1 MRRPARLVTGTA
13 AAALTAAALGLS
25 TAATPAYA
33 GDLGQLEISPANVA
47 PGTTVTVNTTVC
59 GNGAKATGDAN
70 SLEAGDFK
78 LGPTTRKEVV
88 VGTFT
93 VPTMTEAGQYSI
105 DVSCENGKGATGTL
119 RVKAADIAKNAAAGA
134 TADAV
139 EDNASGDDTDNGFG
153 VPSLNDLAARG
164 ESLLGNQNPFGSIGS
179 STGNENGRDTGGQSG
194 RNTGGQSGRDTG
206 GQNTGRDTGGQSG
219 RDTGNGRSQDTGR
232 NTGNG
237 RSQDTGGDTGNGR
250 SQDTGRDTGNGR
262 GQDSST
268 VPTSPSG
275 HVKTGVGG
283 SVRPDTSQIAA
294 GAGVLAASA
303 VGGAWLLRRRASG
316 TQADS

>member
-47 PGTTVTVNTTVC
+47 PGTTVTVNTTAC

-119 RVKAADIAKNAAAGA
+119 QVKAADTAKNAAAGA

-194 RNTGGQSGRDTG
+194 RDSG

-219 RDTGNGRSQDTGR
+219 RDTGGQ
-232 NTGNG
+232 NTGGQSG
-237 RSQDTGGDTGNGR
+237 RDTGGQN
-250 SQDTGRDTGNGR
+250 TGRDTGNGR

>member
-33 GDLGQLEISPANVA
+33 GDLGQLEISPADVA
-47 PGTTVTVNTTVC
+47 PGTTVTVNTTAC
-59 GNGAKATGDAN
+59 GNGAKATGDTN

-93 VPTMTEAGQYSI
+93 VPTMTEAGRYSI

-119 RVKAADIAKNAAAGA
+119 RVKAADTAKNAAAGA

-153 VPSLNDLAARG
+153 VPSLDDLAARG

-179 STGNENGRDTGGQSG
+179 STGNESG

-219 RDTGNGRSQDTGR
+219 RDTGGQNTGRDTGGQSGR
-232 NTGNG
+232 DTGNG
-237 RSQDTGGDTGNGR
+237 RGQNTGGDTGNGR